1 MTKREKELAVRKMID
16 EEYDGKPYAVL
27 FAVLLAFAV
36 TIVGGTLGMLAIIN
50 HFMQ

>member
-27 FAVLLAFAV
+27 FAVLLAFVV
-36 TIVGGTLGMLAIIN
+36 TIVGGTIGLLAIFN
-50 HFMQ
+50 SFQQ